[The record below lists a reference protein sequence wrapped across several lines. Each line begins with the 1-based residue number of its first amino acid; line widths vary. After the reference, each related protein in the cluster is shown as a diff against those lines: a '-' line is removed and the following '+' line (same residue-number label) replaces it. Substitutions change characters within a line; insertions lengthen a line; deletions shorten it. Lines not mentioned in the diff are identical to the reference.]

1 MGKDLATVLQHKKAA
16 IANAWFNLAVQAYP
30 PEAAEFFKG
39 QTDSFAN
46 PVGSITS
53 KGIRS
58 LLDQLLQGM
67 DRNTLTV
74 QLDAIIRVRAV
85 QNFTPSQ
92 ATAFIPALKTILRAQ
107 LEKEL
112 RDNRMAGEL
121 IEFESKID
129 LLCLM
134 AFDIYMQC
142 REKIYQI
149 RANETRNRTF
159 KAFERAGLITETPD
173 SGSDI

>member
-16 IANAWFNLAVQAYP
+16 IADEWFNAAIQVYP
-30 PEAAEFFKG
+30 AESAKFFKG

-46 PVGSITS
+46 PVGSITL

-58 LLDQLLQGM
+58 LLDQLLEGI

-74 QLDAIIRVRAV
+74 QLDAIIRIRAV

-92 ATAFIPALKTILRAQ
+92 AVAFIPSLKMILRAH

-112 RDNRMAGEL
+112 RDNQMAGEL
-121 IEFESKID
+121 FEFESKID
-129 LLCLM
+129 LLCLL
-134 AFDIYMQC
+134 AFDQYMQC

-149 RANETRNRTF
+149 RANETHNRTF
-159 KAFERAGLITETPD
+159 KAFERAGLIAETPE
-173 SGSDI
+173 

>member
-1 MGKDLATVLQHKKAA
+1 MGKDLAAVLQPKKTA
-16 IANAWFNLAVQAYP
+16 IANEWFNVAVQAYP
-30 PEAAEFFKG
+30 PETAKFFKG

-46 PVGSITS
+46 PVGSITL

-58 LLDQLLQGM
+58 LLDQLIEGM
-67 DRNTLTV
+67 DRNTLAV
-74 QLDAIIRVRAV
+74 QLDAIIRIRAV
-85 QNFTPSQ
+85 QNLTPSQ
-92 ATAFIPALKTILRAQ
+92 AIAFIPSLKTILRTQ

-112 RDNRMAGEL
+112 RDNRMTSEL
-121 IEFESKID
+121 FEFEAKID

-134 AFDIYMQC
+134 AFDQYMQC

-159 KAFERAGLITETPD
+159 KAFERAGLIAETPD
-173 SGSDI
+173 

>member
-1 MGKDLATVLQHKKAA
+1 MGKDLAAVLQHKKAA
-16 IANAWFNLAVQAYP
+16 IADRWFNAAIQAYP
-30 PEAAEFFKG
+30 PETAKFFKG

-46 PVGSITS
+46 PVGSITLNS
-53 KGIRS
+53 IRS
-58 LLDQLLQGM
+58 LLDQLMQGM
-67 DRNTLTV
+67 DRDTLTA
-74 QLDAIIRVRAV
+74 QLDAIIRIRAV

-92 ATAFIPALKTILRAQ
+92 ATAFIPSLKSILREQ

-112 RDNRMAGEL
+112 RDDRMACEL
-121 IEFESKID
+121 LEFESKID

-159 KAFERAGLITETPD
+159 KAFERAGLIAETLE
-173 SGSDI
+173 